1 MLQRRFQLLSTLFF
15 KSVQNSVDTSWHPLT
30 PEHGFP
36 SLKYKTQGAPP
47 QSATIVVPKSSF
59 RKEKQ
64 EIPLV
69 VPPVKTLSYDF
80 LRRHYPHQ
88 VIGSKLDNFLS
99 AC

>member
-1 MLQRRFQLLSTLFF
+1 MLQRRFQLLSTLFL
-15 KSVQNSVDTSWHPLT
+15 KSVQNSVDTSWYPLT

-64 EIPLV
+64 EIPFV
-69 VPPVKTLSYDF
+69 VTPANKHLRMTSYGGIIHI
-80 LRRHYPHQ
+80 R
-88 VIGSKLDNFLS
+88 
-99 AC
+99 